1 MSKIIGGSISSF
13 FSSYSQIIMIV
24 FFLFIFVL
32 IGVYFYKKYATPKF
46 NQNFT
51 DVANDNQMKGTGIMS
66 TVDMYFFSA
75 DWCPHCTKAK
85 PEWQSFYDDYHET
98 IVNNYKIMCH
108 SVDCTENGKDDPLVL
123 ELMQKYDVKSF
134 PTLKVR
140 MDDNTIDFDSK
151 ITTASLDKFVKSVV
165 SNN

>member
-1 MSKIIGGSISSF
+1 MLKIIDSISSF
-13 FSSYSQIIMIV
+13 FSNYSQIIMIV

-51 DVANDNQMKGTGIMS
+51 NVANENQLNVPN
-66 TVDMYFFSA
+66 VDMFFFYA

-85 PEWQSFYDDYHET
+85 PEWTSFSDEYHET
-98 IVNNYKIMCH
+98 IVNNHKIMCH
-108 SVDCTENGKDDPLVL
+108 SVDCTDNGKDNNGEDTPLVL
-123 ELMQKYDVKSF
+123 ELMNKYEVKSF

-151 ITTASLDKFVKSVV
+151 ITKASLDKFVKSVV
-165 SNN
+165 SND

>member
-1 MSKIIGGSISSF
+1 MSKIIGSISSF
-13 FSSYSQIIMIV
+13 FSNYSQIIMIV

-32 IGVYFYKKYATPKF
+32 IGVYFYKKYVTPKF

-51 DVANDNQMKGTGIMS
+51 DVANENQLNGIVP

-85 PEWQSFYDDYHET
+85 PEWTSFSDEYHET
-98 IVNNYKIMCH
+98 IVNNHKIMCH

-123 ELMQKYDVKSF
+123 ELMNKYEVKSF

-151 ITTASLDKFVKSVV
+151 ITKSSLDKFVKSVV
-165 SNN
+165 SND

>member
-32 IGVYFYKKYATPKF
+32 IGVYLYKKYATPKF

-51 DVANDNQMKGTGIMS
+51 DVANDNQMKGIVP

-85 PEWQSFYDDYHET
+85 PEWQSFYDDFHET

-151 ITTASLDKFVKSVV
+151 ITSSSLDKFVKSVL

>member
-1 MSKIIGGSISSF
+1 MPNIIGTISSF
-13 FSSYSQIIMIV
+13 FSNYSQIILIA
-24 FFLFIFVL
+24 FFLFIFML
-32 IGVYFYKKYATPKF
+32 IALYFYNKYATPKF

-51 DVANDNQMKGTGIMS
+51 DVANENQLDPL

-85 PEWQSFYDDYHET
+85 PEWTSFSDEYNES
-98 IVNNYKIMCH
+98 IINNYKVICH

-123 ELMQKYDVKSF
+123 ELMQQYEVKSF

-140 MDDNTIDFDSK
+140 MPDTTVIDFDSK
-151 ITTASLDKFVKSVV
+151 ITKSSLDKFVNSVI
-165 SNN
+165 SKN